1 MQSRSEGTAREATAL
16 PGRPDARRTF
26 TVAWR
31 CCREKQVSC
40 CGPDASTPA
49 ESIAITTAMIPVRLV
64 VAMVTGGRRCVF
76 MVSGVG
82 PVQEQLYGLYGRERT
97 EVEQRW
103 IPVVSWCTSIL
114 TPIVSWY
121 TSIPVY

>member
-1 MQSRSEGTAREATAL
+1 MQSRSEGTPREAMAL

-40 CGPDASTPA
+40 CGPDASRPA
-49 ESIAITTAMIPVRLV
+49 ESIAIATAMIPVRVGIIMV
-64 VAMVTGGRRCVF
+64 VAMVTGGEQCVGMGAVV

-82 PVQEQLYGLYGRERT
+82 PVQEQLYGLYGGERT
-97 EVEQRW
+97 EVDTR
-103 IPVVSWCTSIL
+103 
-114 TPIVSWY
+114 
-121 TSIPVY
+121 